1 MPKRL
6 SMLLAALA
14 LAPSVVAAP
23 TSPPAYALQNARIVS
38 MSGPVIESGTLVM
51 RDGRIAAVGAD
62 VHTPADA
69 IAIDASGWTLYP
81 GFIDAHSSLGMPK
94 PKQESAR
101 EAADRRERGDP
112 TPGLQAN
119 VRASALYAH
128 DSDALDAYRRM
139 GVTVA
144 AIAPQNGILRGQ
156 SAVIALGDGRLDDA
170 DLVLS
175 EPWAQHIGYEPFS
188 RERNDYPGTL
198 MGVLA
203 TIRQSFSDAHWYQ
216 IAWERYAQTPDA
228 LERPPFDES
237 LVALGAAANNEQ
249 QVVFSAWS
257 DNAIVRT
264 LDLADELS
272 IDAIVSGAIDG
283 WRVADV
289 LAESGLPVLVSLDH
303 RPRRDPVGFGRRAH
317 GGLMVSPGADDKKD
331 AQANAA
337 RLHEA
342 GVRFAFISEGLE
354 STDKFLP
361 NLRAAVNAGLPEQAA
376 LEALTVTP
384 ARFLGL
390 DSSLGTLDPG
400 KAANVVAV
408 DGNLF
413 DDGRVAA
420 TWIDGRLYESTKAPK
435 KTATGEDEDEDDSA
449 PSERDLRALWERS
462 APTGPL
468 WPEAPV
474 TAIRHAT
481 ILTVTNGTI
490 NSGTVL
496 INEGRIEAVG
506 PDADVVIPAGAREID
521 ATGMFVM
528 PGIVDAHI
536 HIAIAGGGNESTGSV
551 TPEVRIADVIDHR
564 SPSILR
570 ALAGGVTTVN
580 VLHGSANVIG
590 GQNAVIKLR
599 WGKDAADLF
608 VDGAQPGVKFA
619 LGENPKQTNRRRPDG
634 VPRRYPATRMGVEL
648 TLRTSFT
655 QAQHYQAQWKAYE
668 DAKAGGDDPMPPRRD
683 LRLEAL
689 VGILDGS
696 ILVHAHCY
704 RSDEILMLLRVAED
718 FGFRIAS
725 LQHVLEGYKVADEIA
740 AHGAGGSTF
749 ADGWGYKMEAFDAI
763 PYNATLMANR
773 GVVASIN
780 SDAVGE
786 MTRRLYVDAAKAM
799 KYGGASEA
807 EALKMVTLNPA
818 KHLRL
823 DGRIGSIEVGKDAD
837 LAIYTAHPFSADAQV
852 SMTFVDGQ
860 IYFDRD
866 KVETTAEALQTL
878 AKSPSE
884 DKTPTNGDGLDERFA
899 PWTVPDASPSP
910 MRYGDV
916 PGPALERSGDIAIVG
931 GRVVTV
937 AGPTI
942 EGGTVLI
949 RNGRIAAVGTDL
961 DVPSTAEVIDAR
973 GLVVTPGIINAGT
986 TLGISEIG
994 AVAATQDVR
1003 ELQEINA
1010 SVKAAVA
1017 VHPHSE
1023 MLPVTRANGVTT
1035 AITAPAGGL
1044 ISGQAALIDM
1054 AGWTAP
1060 EVVAK
1065 SPVAMV
1071 IDFPENLEL
1080 SPSKEAKE
1088 ARERVETDRKTLRD
1102 WMRRSQAYAGAIAIG
1117 HAKAYEDT
1125 EDDED
1130 ELSALVPVVRGELPV
1145 LLHAESEEGIRAALD
1160 FADEFG
1166 LDTILVGTRDVWR
1179 TVDAIA
1185 AAGVPVILGPLE
1197 SRPAPGDPYDAVVT
1211 AASLLQDAGVPFCFR
1226 TGGATNAR
1234 NLPYTAGM
1242 AVAFGLSR
1250 EQAWHAMTKGAA
1262 DILGVGE
1269 DYGSL
1274 EVGKVA
1280 NVVVSDGDLLDVPT
1294 QVRHVL
1300 IRGRRVDLSS
1310 RHTKLYEKFKA
1321 RPLPVTRGT
1330 DANP

>member
-1 MPKRL
+1 MK
-6 SMLLAALA
+6 
-14 LAPSVVAAP
+14 
-23 TSPPAYALQNARIVS
+23 
-38 MSGPVIESGTLVM
+38 
-51 RDGRIAAVGAD
+51 
-62 VHTPADA
+62 
-69 IAIDASGWTLYP
+69 
-81 GFIDAHSSLGMPK
+81 
-94 PKQESAR
+94 
-101 EAADRRERGDP
+101 
-112 TPGLQAN
+112 
-119 VRASALYAH
+119 
-128 DSDALDAYRRM
+128 
-139 GVTVA
+139 
-144 AIAPQNGILRGQ
+144 
-156 SAVIALGDGRLDDA
+156 
-170 DLVLS
+170 
-175 EPWAQHIGYEPFS
+175 
-188 RERNDYPGTL
+188 
-198 MGVLA
+198 
-203 TIRQSFSDAHWYQ
+203 
-216 IAWERYAQTPDA
+216 
-228 LERPPFDES
+228 
-237 LVALGAAANNEQ
+237 
-249 QVVFSAWS
+249 
-257 DNAIVRT
+257 
-264 LDLADELS
+264 
-272 IDAIVSGAIDG
+272 
-283 WRVADV
+283 
-289 LAESGLPVLVSLDH
+289 
-303 RPRRDPVGFGRRAH
+303 
-317 GGLMVSPGADDKKD
+317 
-331 AQANAA
+331 
-337 RLHEA
+337 
-342 GVRFAFISEGLE
+342 
-354 STDKFLP
+354 
-361 NLRAAVNAGLPEQAA
+361 AGLPEQAA

-384 ARFLGL
+384 ATFLGL
-390 DSSLGTLDPG
+390 DASLGTLDPG
-400 KAANVVAV
+400 KAAHVVAV

-413 DDGRVAA
+413 DDGHVAA
-420 TWIDGRLYESTKAPK
+420 TWIDGRLYEAPK
-435 KTATGEDEDEDDSA
+435 KTATKEDDKKEDNDDTDT
-449 PSERDLRALWERS
+449 PERDLRALWERR
-462 APTGPL
+462 APVGPL

-490 NSGTVL
+490 TPGTII
-496 INEGRIEAVG
+496 INEGRIETVG
-506 PDADVVIPAGAREID
+506 ADADVTIPSGAREID

-536 HIAIAGGGNESTGSV
+536 HIAITGGGNESTGSV

-564 SPSILR
+564 SPAIQR

-608 VDGAQPGVKFA
+608 VEGAQPGVKFA
-619 LGENPKQTNRRRPDG
+619 LGENPKQNNRRRPDG
-634 VPRRYPATRMGVEL
+634 VPARYPATRMGVEL

-655 QAQHYQAQWKAYE
+655 QAQRYQAQWKTYE
-668 DAKAGGDDPMPPRRD
+668 DARARGEEPIPPRRD

-749 ADGWGYKMEAFDAI
+749 ADSWGYKMEAFDAI
-763 PYNATLMANR
+763 PYNATLMAKR
-773 GVVASIN
+773 GVVVSIN

-799 KYGGASEA
+799 KYGGASEE

-823 DGRIGSIEVGKDAD
+823 DDRIGSIEVGKDAD

-866 KVETTAEALQTL
+866 KVETTTQVLQTL
-878 AKSPSE
+878 ATPPNQ
-884 DKTPTNGDGLDERFA
+884 DATPTNGDGLEARFA

-910 MRYGDV
+910 RVYGDV
-916 PGPALERSGDIAIVG
+916 RGPSMKATGDIAIVG

-942 EGGTVLI
+942 EGATVLI
-949 RNGRIAAVGTDL
+949 RDGRIVAVGTDV
-961 DVPSTAEVIDAR
+961 DVPSNADVIDAR

-986 TLGISEIG
+986 TLGISEIS

-1003 ELQEINA
+1003 EFQEINA
-1010 SVKAAVA
+1010 SVKASVA
-1017 VHPHSE
+1017 VHAHSE
-1023 MLPVTRANGVTT
+1023 MLPITRANGVTT

-1060 EVVAK
+1060 EVVAQ

-1071 IDFPENLEL
+1071 IDFPEILT
-1080 SPSKEAKE
+1080 PSFGKEAEK
-1088 ARERVETDRKTLRD
+1088 AQERVEADRKTLRD
-1102 WMRRSQAYAGAIAIG
+1102 WMRRAQAYAGAIASG
-1117 HAKAYEDT
+1117 RSDSSQGT
-1125 EDDED
+1125 DNGDDSEDDE
-1130 ELSALVPVVRGELPV
+1130 LRALVPVVRGELPV
-1145 LLHAESEEGIRAALD
+1145 LLQADSEEGIRAALV
-1160 FADEFG
+1160 FADELG
-1166 LDTILVGTRDVWR
+1166 LDAILVGTRDVWR

-1197 SRPAPGDPYDAVVT
+1197 SRPAPGDPYDAVFK
-1211 AASLLQDAGVPFCFR
+1211 AASLLQDAGVAFCFR

-1234 NLPYTAGM
+1234 NLPYTAAM

-1250 EQAWHAMTKGAA
+1250 EQAWQAMTQSAA
-1262 DILGVGE
+1262 DMLGVG
-1269 DYGSL
+1269 DNYGSL

-1310 RHTKLYEKFKA
+1310 RHTRLYQKFKA
-1321 RPLPVTRGT
+1321 RPLPVARGT

>member
-6 SMLLAALA
+6 SMLLSALS
-14 LAPSVVAAP
+14 LAPTLVASPA
-23 TSPPAYALQNARIVS
+23 SPPAYALQNARIVS
-38 MSGPVIESGTLVM
+38 MSGPIIESGTLVM
-51 RDGRIAAVGAD
+51 RDGRIAAVGANVD
-62 VHTPADA
+62 TPADA
-69 IAIDASGWTLYP
+69 IAIDAIGWTLYP

-94 PKQESAR
+94 PKQESAL
-101 EAADRRERGDP
+101 EAAERRERVDP

-128 DSDALDAYRRM
+128 DSDSLEAYRRM

-144 AIAPQNGILRGQ
+144 AIAPPDGILRGQ
-156 SAVIALGDGRLDDA
+156 SAVIALGDGRIDELI
-170 DLVLS
+170 LK
-175 EPWAQHIGYEPFS
+175 EPWAQHIGYDPFS
-188 RERNDYPGTL
+188 RQRNDYPGTL

-203 TIRQSFSDAHWYQ
+203 TVRQSFSDAGWYQ
-216 IAWERYAQTPDA
+216 VAWERYAQTPDA

-237 LVALGAAANNEQ
+237 LAALGAAANNEQ

-257 DNAIVRT
+257 DNAILRT
-264 LDLADELS
+264 LGLADELS

-303 RPRRDPVGFGRRAH
+303 RPRRDPANFGRQAP
-317 GGLMVSPGADDKKD
+317 GGLMLSPGADDKKD

-337 RLHEA
+337 RLHDA
-342 GVRFAFISEGLE
+342 GVRFAFTSEGLE
-354 STDKFLP
+354 STAKFLP

-390 DSSLGTLDPG
+390 DASLGTLDPG
-400 KAANVVAV
+400 KAANIVAV

-420 TWIDGRLYESTKAPK
+420 TWIDGRLYESTAEPK
-435 KTATGEDEDEDDSA
+435 KTAEEKVEDDDDASA
-449 PSERDLRALWERS
+449 ASERDLRALWERR
-462 APTGPL
+462 APMGPL

-481 ILTVTNGTI
+481 ILTVTNGAITP
-490 NSGTVL
+490 GTVI
-496 INEGRIEAVG
+496 INDGTIEAVG
-506 PDADVVIPAGAREID
+506 RDDDVVIPAGAREID

-536 HIAIAGGGNESTGSV
+536 HIAVAGDDNESTGPV

-608 VDGAQPGVKFA
+608 VEGAQPGVKFA
-619 LGENPKQTNRRRPDG
+619 LGENPKQTNRGRPDG
-634 VPRRYPATRMGVEL
+634 VPARYPATRMGVEL

-655 QAQHYQAQWKAYE
+655 QAQQYQAQWKAYE
-668 DAKAGGDDPMPPRRD
+668 DAKAQGEDPMPPRRD

-689 VGILDGS
+689 VGVLDGS

-749 ADGWGYKMEAFDAI
+749 ADDWGYKMEAFDAI

-780 SDAVGE
+780 SDALGE
-786 MTRRLYVDAAKAM
+786 MTRRLYVEAAKAM
-799 KYGGASEA
+799 KYGGASEE

-860 IYFDRD
+860 IYFDRN
-866 KVETTAEALQTL
+866 KVETTTEALQTL
-878 AKSPSE
+878 AKPTSE
-884 DKTPTNGDGLDERFA
+884 DATPTNGDGLDERFA

-910 MRYGDV
+910 MGYGDV
-916 PGPALERSGDIAIVG
+916 QSPALESSGDIAIVG

-937 AGPTI
+937 AGPII
-942 EGGTVLI
+942 EGATVLI

-961 DVPSTAEVIDAR
+961 DVPNTAEVIDAR

-994 AVAATQDVR
+994 AVSATQDVR
-1003 ELQEINA
+1003 ELQEVNA

-1054 AGWTAP
+1054 TGWTAP
-1060 EVVAK
+1060 EVVGK

-1071 IDFPENLEL
+1071 IDFPEILEL
-1080 SPSKEAKE
+1080 LPDKEAKE
-1088 ARERVETDRKTLRD
+1088 ARERVETDRKTLHH
-1102 WMRRSQAYAGAIAIG
+1102 WMRRAQAYAGAIANG
-1117 HAKAYEDT
+1117 HNQPSEN
-1125 EDDED
+1125 DDDD

-1145 LLHAESEEGIRAALD
+1145 LLQADSEDGIRAALD

-1166 LDTILVGTRDVWR
+1166 LDAILVGTRDVWR
-1179 TVDAIA
+1179 TVDAITS
-1185 AAGVPVILGPLE
+1185 AGVPVILGPLE
-1197 SRPAPGDPYDAVVT
+1197 SRPAPGDPYDAVFT
-1211 AASLLQDAGVPFCFR
+1211 AASLLQDAGVAFCFR

-1242 AVAFGLSR
+1242 AVAFGLPR
-1250 EQAWHAMTKGAA
+1250 ERAWHAMTKGAA
-1262 DILGVGE
+1262 DILGVGD

-1300 IRGRRVDLSS
+1300 IRGRRVDVSS
-1310 RHTKLYEKFKA
+1310 RHTKLYDKFKA
-1321 RPLPVTRGT
+1321 RPLPVTRRT
-1330 DANP
+1330 NANP

>member
-6 SMLLAALA
+6 SILLAVLA
-14 LAPSVVAAP
+14 LAPTLVAAP
-23 TSPPAYALQNARIVS
+23 ASPPAYALENARIVS

-51 RDGRIAAVGAD
+51 RDGRIAAVGAKVD
-62 VHTPADA
+62 TPADA
-69 IAIDASGWTLYP
+69 IAINARGWTLYP

-101 EAADRRERGDP
+101 EAAERRERGDP

-119 VRASALYAH
+119 LRASTLYAH
-128 DSDALDAYRRM
+128 DGDSLGAYRRM

-156 SAVIALGDGRLDDA
+156 SAVIALGDGSIDE
-170 DLVLS
+170 LVLK

-188 RERNDYPGTL
+188 RQRNDYPGTH

-203 TIRQSFSDAHWYQ
+203 KVRQSFSDADWYQ

-237 LVALGAAANNEQ
+237 LAALGAAANNEQ
-249 QVVFSAWS
+249 HVVFSAWS
-257 DNAIVRT
+257 DNAILRA
-264 LDLADELS
+264 LGLADELS
-272 IDAIVSGAIDG
+272 IDAIVSGTIDG

-289 LAESGLPVLVSLDH
+289 LAQSGLPVLVSLDH
-303 RPRRDPVGFGRRAH
+303 RPRRDPGNSGRQVP
-317 GGLMVSPGADDKKD
+317 GGLMLSPGADDKKD
-331 AQANAA
+331 ARANAA
-337 RLHEA
+337 RLHDA
-342 GVRFAFISEGLE
+342 GVRFAFTSEELE
-354 STDKFLP
+354 STVKFLP

-384 ARFLGL
+384 ATFLGL
-390 DSSLGTLDPG
+390 DASLGTLDPG

-420 TWIDGRLYESTKAPK
+420 TWIDGRLYESTPEPK
-435 KTATGEDEDEDDSA
+435 KTAEEKVEDDTASSA
-449 PSERDLRALWERS
+449 RSERDLRALWERS
-462 APTGPL
+462 APMGPL

-490 NSGTVL
+490 TPGTV
-496 INEGRIEAVG
+496 IIRDGTIEAVG
-506 PDADVVIPAGAREID
+506 RDDDVSIPAGAREID
-521 ATGMFVM
+521 AAGMFVM

-536 HIAIAGGGNESTGSV
+536 HIAVAGDDNESTGPV

-564 SPSILR
+564 RPAILR
-570 ALAGGVTTVN
+570 ALAGGVTTAN

-590 GQNAVIKLR
+590 GQNAVIKMR

-608 VDGAQPGVKFA
+608 VEGAQPGIKFA
-619 LGENPKQTNRRRPDG
+619 LGENPKQTNRRPPDG
-634 VPRRYPATRMGVEL
+634 VPARHPATRMGVEL
-648 TLRTSFT
+648 TLRTSLT
-655 QAQHYQAQWKAYE
+655 KAQKYQAQRKAYE
-668 DAKAGGDDPMPPRRD
+668 DAKARGEDPMPPRRD

-689 VGILDGS
+689 VGVLDGS

-740 AHGAGGSTF
+740 AHGAGASTF
-749 ADGWGYKMEAFDAI
+749 ADDWGYKMEAFDAI

-780 SDAVGE
+780 SDALGE
-786 MTRRLYVDAAKAM
+786 MAGRLYVEAAKAM
-799 KYGGASEA
+799 KYGGASEE

-823 DGRIGSIEVGKDAD
+823 DGRIGSIEPGKDAD
-837 LAIYTAHPFSADAQV
+837 LSIYTAHPFSADAQV
-852 SMTFVDGQ
+852 SMTLVDGQ

-866 KVETTAEALQTL
+866 KVETTTDALQAL
-878 AKSPSE
+878 AKPRSD
-884 DKTPTNGDGLDERFA
+884 DKTPEDAKPTNGDGLAERFT
-899 PWTVPDASPSP
+899 PWAVPDASPSP
-910 MRYGDV
+910 MGYGDV
-916 PGPALERSGDIAIVG
+916 QGPALESSGDIAIVG

-949 RNGRIAAVGTDL
+949 RNGRIAAVGTEVDL
-961 DVPSTAEVIDAR
+961 PSNAEVIDAR

-986 TLGISEIG
+986 TLGIAEIR
-994 AVAATQDVR
+994 AVSATQDVR

-1010 SVKAAVA
+1010 SVKASVA

-1035 AITAPAGGL
+1035 ALTVPAGGL

-1060 EVVAK
+1060 EVVSK

-1071 IDFPENLEL
+1071 IDFQENIEL
-1080 SPSKEAKE
+1080 FPDKEAKE
-1088 ARERVETDRKTLRD
+1088 ARERVEIDRKTLRD
-1102 WMRRSQAYAGAIAIG
+1102 WMRRARAYAGAIANG
-1117 HAKAYEDT
+1117 QTKT
-1125 EDDED
+1125 SEDDD
-1130 ELSALVPVVRGELPV
+1130 ELRALVPVVRGELPI
-1145 LLHAESEEGIRAALD
+1145 LLEADSEGGIRAALD

-1166 LDTILVGTRDVWR
+1166 LDAILVGTRDVWR

-1197 SRPAPGDPYDAVVT
+1197 SPPAPGDPYDAVFT
-1211 AASLLQDAGVPFCFR
+1211 AASLLQDAGVLFCFR

-1250 EQAWHAMTKGAA
+1250 EQAWHAMTKSAS

-1280 NVVVSDGDLLDVPT
+1280 NVVVADGDLLDVAT

-1300 IRGRRVDLSS
+1300 IRGRRVDSSS
-1310 RHTKLYEKFKA
+1310 RHTRLYEKFKA
-1321 RPLPVTRGT
+1321 RPLPVSRGT
-1330 DANP
+1330 DANH